1 MKHSRSAFAV
11 LVLAVFAG
19 TCFAQFNLNGFDPFK
34 IAKDVGNVA
43 KGIKGIGLKEEN
55 SIGGAVAIEIV
66 ARFGGVWKDAVAT
79 QRVNLVG
86 KTLARYCDRQEL
98 NFKFGILYSDTIN
111 AFSAPGGYVFI
122 TKGLYDLVGDNDDQL
137 AGVLGHE
144 ITHVTQ
150 RHALKIIERGQALS
164 GEVLGFVDATA
175 AKSDNYAIFGG
186 VVNKVTTT
194 LFEKGFDP
202 QTEYAADKGGRALAE
217 LTGYAPGGL
226 RATLIRLQMGSSN
239 KARTAFPTHPPLE
252 KRIKRL
258 PEE

>member
-1 MKHSRSAFAV
+1 MKRVRAAFAV
-11 LVLAVFAG
+11 LALAAAG
-19 TCFAQFNLNGFDPFK
+19 TCLAQFSLNGFDPFK
-34 IAKDVGNVA
+34 AAKDVGSVV
-43 KGIKGIGLKEEN
+43 KGTVGIGLKEEN

-66 ARFGGVWKDAVAT
+66 ARFGGVWKDAAAT

-86 KTLARYCDRQEL
+86 KSLTRYCDRPEL
-98 NFKFGILYSDTIN
+98 NFKFGLLNSDTIN

-150 RHALKIIERGQALS
+150 RHALKIIERGDFLS
-164 GEVLGFVDATA
+164 GASDLA
-175 AKSDNYAIFGG
+175 AMKSDDFAKFSGA
-186 VVNKVTTT
+186 VSSVTTT

-202 QTEYAADKGGRALAE
+202 KTEYAADKGGRALAA
-217 LTGYAPGGL
+217 LTGYASGGL
-226 RATLIRLQMGSSN
+226 RATLIRLKMGGAN
-239 KARTAFPTHPPLE
+239 KTAAIFPTHPPLA
-252 KRIKRL
+252 KRIARL

>member
-1 MKHSRSAFAV
+1 MRRGRLAFAV
-11 LVLAVFAG
+11 LVLAAAG
-19 TCFAQFNLNGFDPFK
+19 TCPAQFSFNGIDPFK
-34 IAKDVGNVA
+34 IAKDIGNVA
-43 KGIKGIGLKEEN
+43 KGINGIGLKEEN

-66 ARFGGVWKDAVAT
+66 ARFGGVWKDAAAT
-79 QRVNLVG
+79 QRVNLIG
-86 KTLARYCDRQEL
+86 KSLARYCDQQEFD
-98 NFKFGILYSDTIN
+98 FKFGILNSDTVN

-164 GEVLGFVDATA
+164 GICEGFSDVTA
-175 AKSDNYAIFGG
+175 AKNDNFAQLGG
-186 VVNKVTTT
+186 VVNSVTTV

-202 QTEYAADKGGRALAE
+202 KTEYAADKGGRELAAT
-217 LTGYAPGGL
+217 TGYAPGGL
-226 RATLIRLQMGSSN
+226 RATLIRLQMGGAGQS
-239 KARTAFPTHPPLE
+239 AVIFPTHPSLK
-252 KRIKRL
+252 KRIARL

>member
-1 MKHSRSAFAV
+1 MKRVRVAFAI
-11 LVLAVFAG
+11 LALAAAG
-19 TCFAQFNLNGFDPFK
+19 TCLAQFSLNGFDPFK
-34 IAKDVGNVA
+34 AAKDVGSLVKGVA
-43 KGIKGIGLKEEN
+43 GIGLKEEN

-66 ARFGGVWKDAVAT
+66 ARFGGVWKDAAAT
-79 QRVNLVG
+79 QRVNLIG
-86 KTLARYCDRQEL
+86 KTLTRYCDRQEL
-98 NFKFGILYSDTIN
+98 NFKFGLLNSDSIN

-150 RHALKIIERGQALS
+150 RHALKIIERGDFLS
-164 GEVLGFVDATA
+164 GVSDLA
-175 AKSDNYAIFGG
+175 AMKSDDFAKFSGA
-186 VVNKVTTT
+186 VNSVTTT

-202 QTEYAADKGGRALAE
+202 KTEYAADKGGRALAA

-226 RATLIRLQMGSSN
+226 RATLIRLKMGRAN
-239 KARTAFPTHPPLE
+239 NPTAIFPTHPPLA
-252 KRIKRL
+252 KRIARL

>member
-1 MKHSRSAFAV
+1 MKRIHLAFAV
-11 LVLAVFAG
+11 LVLAAAG
-19 TCFAQFNLNGFDPFK
+19 TCLAQFSLNGLDPFK

-43 KGIKGIGLKEEN
+43 KGINGIGLKEEN

-66 ARFGGVWKDAVAT
+66 ARFGGVWKDAAAT
-79 QRVNLVG
+79 QRVNIVG
-86 KTLARYCDRQEL
+86 KSLARYCDRQDL
-98 NFKFGILYSDTIN
+98 IFKFGLLNSDTIN

-122 TKGLYDLVGDNDDQL
+122 TKGLYDLVGGNDDQL

-164 GEVLGFVDATA
+164 GGFA
-175 AKSDNYAIFGG
+175 AVSDVTQAKNDNYAALTG
-186 VVNKVTTT
+186 VVNVATTT

-202 QTEYAADKGGRALAE
+202 KTEYAADKGGRALAAV
-217 LTGYAPGGL
+217 TGYGPGGL
-226 RATLIRLQMGSSN
+226 RAALIRLQMGGAN
-239 KARTAFPTHPPLE
+239 KNAKIFPTHPPLA
-252 KRIKRL
+252 KRISRL

>member
-1 MKHSRSAFAV
+1 MKRGRIAFAV
-11 LVLAVFAG
+11 LVLAAAG
-19 TCFAQFNLNGFDPFK
+19 TCLAQFSINGFDPFK
-34 IAKDVGNVA
+34 LAKDVGNVA
-43 KGIKGIGLKEEN
+43 KGISGIKPKEEN

-66 ARFGGVWKDAVAT
+66 ARFGGVWKDVAAT
-79 QRVNLVG
+79 QRVNIIG
-86 KTLARYCDRQEL
+86 KSLARYCARSERD
-98 NFKFGILYSDTIN
+98 FKFGLLDSDTVN

-164 GEVLGFVDATA
+164 GGFSAISDATQ
-175 AKSDNYAIFGG
+175 AKNDNFAQLSG
-186 VVNKVTTT
+186 VVGSVTKI

-202 QTEYAADKGGRALAE
+202 KTEYAADTGGRALAA

-226 RATLIRLQMGSSN
+226 RATLIRLKMGGTNQS
-239 KARTAFPTHPPLE
+239 TVIFPTHPSLD

>member
-1 MKHSRSAFAV
+1 MKRVWLVFAL
-11 LVLAVFAG
+11 LVLAAG
-19 TCFAQFNLNGFDPFK
+19 TCLAQFSLNGLDPFK
-34 IAKDVGNVA
+34 LAKDAGTL
-43 KGIKGIGLKEEN
+43 IKGVAGISLKEEN

-66 ARFGGVWKDAVAT
+66 ARFGGVWKDVAAT
-79 QRVNLVG
+79 QRVNIIG
-86 KTLARYCDRQEL
+86 KSLARYCARSERD
-98 NFKFGILYSDTIN
+98 FKFGLLDSDTVN

-164 GEVLGFVDATA
+164 GGFSAISDATQ
-175 AKSDNYAIFGG
+175 AKNDNFAQLSG
-186 VVNKVTTT
+186 VVGSVTKI

-202 QTEYAADKGGRALAE
+202 KTEYAADTGGRALAA

-226 RATLIRLQMGSSN
+226 RATLIRLKMGGTNQS
-239 KARTAFPTHPPLE
+239 TVIFPTHPSLD

>member
-1 MKHSRSAFAV
+1 MKRGRFVVAG
-11 LVLAVFAG
+11 LVLAAAG
-19 TCFAQFNLNGFDPFK
+19 TCFAQFSFNGFDPLK
-34 IAKDVGNVA
+34 IAKDVGSVA
-43 KGIKGIGLKEEN
+43 KGAIGIGLKEEN

-66 ARFGGVWKDAVAT
+66 ARYGGVWKDVAAT

-86 KTLARYCDRQEL
+86 KSLTHYCDRQEL
-98 NFKFGILYSDTIN
+98 NYKFGILNSDTIN

-150 RHALKIIERGQALS
+150 RHALKIIERGDLLS
-164 GEVLGFVDATA
+164 GVSDLA
-175 AKSDNYAIFGG
+175 AMKSDDFAKFSGA
-186 VVNKVTTT
+186 VNSITTT

-202 QTEYAADKGGRALAE
+202 KTEYAADKGGRGLAS
-217 LTGYAPGGL
+217 LTGYASGGL
-226 RATLIRLQMGSSN
+226 RATLIRLKMGGTN
-239 KARTAFPTHPPLE
+239 KTSAIFPTHPSLD